1 MLQKEGNEQRLIFY
15 LKHTLHTHTLSR
27 LIFYLK
33 HTLHTHT
40 HSLSLSLSLNFQ
52 WHSLFPFPVWKV
64 TLKPKIQDAQKVKSE
79 VKAWESRFSRKAIH
93 GRLHFQGTKWK
104 VRTPFHFPVCSSSHK
119 ANQNKRKPKHLIF
132 SHCMTN

>member
-15 LKHTLHTHTLSR
+15 LKHTLHTHSLS
-27 LIFYLK
+27 LSAYL
-33 HTLHTHT
+33 LLETHT
-40 HSLSLSLSLNFQ
+40 THSLSLSLNFQ

-119 ANQNKRKPKHLIF
+119 ANKNKRKPKHLIF